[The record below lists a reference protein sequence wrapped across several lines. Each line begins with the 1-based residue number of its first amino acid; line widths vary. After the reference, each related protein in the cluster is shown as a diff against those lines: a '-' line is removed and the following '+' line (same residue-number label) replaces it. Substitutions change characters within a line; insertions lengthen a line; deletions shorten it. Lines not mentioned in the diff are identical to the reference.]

1 MTLSSGAAL
10 CFGHRWWVQT
20 THQDQIAA
28 VEVFAKD
35 YARDYYFSSATD
47 ASKQL
52 DRFGKA
58 HGDVGSI
65 FFASYTGHAQAKLY
79 WQAEKNLHFEKP
91 LPIADQEY
99 VHEVSVLFS
108 PQQAENDQ
116 TPMGVM
122 TVNYILPGKVGDM
135 MRFGQGYR
143 HLISL
148 WMLLSSVVTFFVLIN
163 DLRHGR
169 RKIVIPAM
177 TSTPDPQKTEESE
190 LTWLEDETGKTEPI
204 YVDDLGR
211 SWKIL
216 LDRDTTVGWLLKGNW
231 YANDAQ
237 LYGRPWASSA
247 VRDNFRFPD
256 RFHYQLRANK
266 MAGPD
271 GFVVLFACG
280 MMDLIWVLGGWGNTR
295 SEVLGYPSTSNGFK
309 IRRNEWYFL
318 EVRVTES
325 HVEGYINGE
334 FNFKIPRSEVKH
346 PSPNPGF
353 QKGLGLGVWST
364 LAKFSDIRFL
374 EI

>member
-1 MTLSSGAAL
+1 MGLR
-10 CFGHRWWVQT
+10 FWHRAWVEKT
-20 THQDQIAA
+20 YTNQIESVNA
-28 VEVFAKD
+28 FSKQ
-35 YARDYYFSSATD
+35 YAQDYYFLPASE

-52 DRFGKA
+52 DRFGKSQPQ
-58 HGDVGSI
+58 VGSI
-65 FFASYTGHAQAKLY
+65 TFASYADHAPAKLY
-79 WQAEKNLHFEKP
+79 WQGEKNLLLEKP
-91 LPIADQEY
+91 TRAADREY
-99 VHEVSVLFS
+99 MHEVSVLFF
-108 PQQAENDQ
+108 PHEGPAIDQ
-116 TPMGVM
+116 KPMGIM
-122 TVNYILPGKVGDM
+122 TVNYILPGQLGSM
-135 MRFGQGYR
+135 LRFGQGYR

-148 WMLLSSVVTFFVLIN
+148 WMLLFGTITFFILIN
-163 DLRHGR
+163 DLRMA
-169 RKIVIPAM
+169 RKNKNASLPLTM
-177 TSTPDPQKTEESE
+177 TPDPQKTEESE

-204 YVDDLGR
+204 YVDDQGR
-211 SWKIL
+211 SWKIM
-216 LDRDTTVGWLLKGNW
+216 LDRDNTIGWSVKGNW
-231 YANDAQ
+231 YASDAQ
-237 LYGRPWASSA
+237 LYGRPWGGSV
-247 VRDNFRFPD
+247 VRENFRFPD

-295 SEVLGYPSTSNGFK
+295 TEILGYPSTSNGFK
-309 IRRNEWYFL
+309 IRKSEWYFL

-346 PSPNPGF
+346 PSPNVGF